1 MWPFESLRASSEE
14 KQGGVNRSRS
24 QLLAMSL
31 SKGHSVLVGER
42 SEKSNFLREDA
53 EKVAGDQF
61 F

>member
-31 SKGHSVLVGER
+31 SKGHSVLVGQRFEI
-42 SEKSNFLREDA
+42 SNFYADLKEVI
-53 EKVAGDQF
+53 EV
-61 F
+61 